1 VDTRW
6 GLRLRVTLA
15 IVIVALLLAVVIYY
29 AVNAGPSIA

>member
-15 IVIVALLLAVVIYY
+15 IVIVVLLLAVIIYY
-29 AVNAGPSIA
+29 AVNAGRSIP